1 MKSMTD
7 WTPDE
12 LARIGDADEL
22 DISSY
27 RPNGSLRPFVTTW
40 VVRVDDTLYVRS
52 ASPNNAWYRHA
63 DTAGTGRIRA
73 GGAEKDVRFV
83 APLHDRGPIDDAYH
97 DKYDHYGPRIW
108 GPVLRDGVDQT
119 TLRLIPLDWTTKPHH
134 P

>member
-27 RPNGSLRPFVTTW
+27 VPTAACAPSSPPGSCASTT
-40 VVRVDDTLYVRS
+40 RS
-52 ASPNNAWYRHA
+52 TSAPPAPNNAWYRHA

-97 DKYDHYGPRIW
+97 DKYDHYGPPHL
-108 GPVLRDGVDQT
+108 GPRPPRWRRSDH
-119 TLRLIPLDWTTKPHH
+119 PPPH
-134 P
+134 PS